1 MDQQLTFDG
10 QVAVVTGAGRGLGAA
25 HAQMLARR
33 GARVVVNASSPDG
46 AEAVVAAIRAEG
58 GDAEVDVA
66 DVSTPEGGASGVRR
80 ALERWGRIDIL
91 VNNAGITY
99 KAKPF
104 LEGDL
109 EDFQRMWAVHVG
121 GTVNATRAAWPAF
134 LQQGAGRVVNMG
146 SQAGVFGQPRVP
158 EYCSAKGALYGLT
171 RSLSFEGR
179 EHGIAVNLVIPA
191 GLSRMTDGKF
201 TPEHL
206 DAMAPEMVSAVVAW
220 LAHPSCPANG
230 QSFGAL
236 AGRVGRFLIAEDNAF
251 WDRGLTPERV
261 AERLGH
267 LRPEDPILLSGG
279 EPVPFGGTGQTYVAS
294 VLDELPA
301 AVGS

>member
-1 MDQQLTFDG
+1 MAHELTLDG
-10 QVAVVTGAGRGLGAA
+10 SVAVVTGAGRGLGAA
-25 HAQMLARR
+25 HAKLLARR
-33 GARVVVNASSPDG
+33 GARVIVNASSPDG
-46 AEAVVAAIRAEG
+46 AEAVAAEIRRDG
-58 GDAEVDVA
+58 GEAIVDVA
-66 DVSTPEGGASGVRR
+66 DVSTPAGGRSGVDL
-80 ALERWGRIDIL
+80 ALERYGRIDIL

-104 LEGDL
+104 MECDLEG
-109 EDFQRMWAVHVG
+109 FQRMWAVHVG
-121 GTVNATRAAWPAF
+121 GTISATRAAWPAF
-134 LQQGAGRVVNMG
+134 LAQGSGRVINMG

-201 TPEHL
+201 SSEHL
-206 DAMAPEMVSAVVAW
+206 EAMAPEMVSAVVLW
-220 LAHPSCPANG
+220 LAHPSCRANG

-236 AGRVGRFLIAEDNAF
+236 AGRVGRFAIAEDSAF
-251 WDRGLTPERV
+251 WDRSLTPERV

-267 LRPEDPILLSGG
+267 VTADDPVLFSGG
-279 EPVPFGGTGQTYVAS
+279 QTVPFGGTGQTYVAS
-294 VLDELPA
+294 VLGELPA
-301 AVGS
+301 AVG